1 MATNCYH
8 IHHGKPVDY
17 TVVVFL
23 IDLLNKYTSIR
34 GDFYDDGKEKKSLI
48 IIKKIPYP
56 IVISI
61 FF

>member
-17 TVVVFL
+17 TVVFL